1 MRTIPDYSE
10 WETLTLYFYRFL
22 VRNSTNSYL
31 SYYQIHKIYKNYFF
45 TRFTQ
50 FDTRKKIRLLS
61 KKVYTLIFQTRQRII
76 EKKTINVFI
85 YAIRIVYQRVI
96 QRVQI
101 NKSCLLGGMSHSC
114 ADNRNRDIMIACS
127 GSPTMAGSI

>member
-31 SYYQIHKIYKNYFF
+31 SYYQIHNIYINYFF

-50 FDTRKKIRLLS
+50 FEYS
-61 KKVYTLIFQTRQRII
+61 KKDNVVVRKSIHSHFPDQT
-76 EKKTINVFI
+76 KN
-85 YAIRIVYQRVI
+85 
-96 QRVQI
+96 
-101 NKSCLLGGMSHSC
+101 
-114 ADNRNRDIMIACS
+114 NREENN
-127 GSPTMAGSI
+127 

>member
-31 SYYQIHKIYKNYFF
+31 SYYQIYNIYINYFF

-76 EKKTINVFI
+76 EKKTTLI
-85 YAIRIVYQRVI
+85 YLD
-96 QRVQI
+96 
-101 NKSCLLGGMSHSC
+101 SL
-114 ADNRNRDIMIACS
+114 DNSLIDKE
-127 GSPTMAGSI
+127 

>member
-1 MRTIPDYSE
+1 M
-10 WETLTLYFYRFL
+10 
-22 VRNSTNSYL
+22 
-31 SYYQIHKIYKNYFF
+31 YKNYFF

-85 YAIRIVYQRVI
+85 YAI
-96 QRVQI
+96 
-101 NKSCLLGGMSHSC
+101 C
-114 ADNRNRDIMIACS
+114 
-127 GSPTMAGSI
+127 

>member
-50 FDTRKKIRLLS
+50 FVVEKSIHSHFPD
-61 KKVYTLIFQTRQRII
+61 QT
-76 EKKTINVFI
+76 KN
-85 YAIRIVYQRVI
+85 
-96 QRVQI
+96 
-101 NKSCLLGGMSHSC
+101 
-114 ADNRNRDIMIACS
+114 NREENN
-127 GSPTMAGSI
+127 

>member
-76 EKKTINVFI
+76 EKKIINVFI
-85 YAIRIVYQRVI
+85 YAI
-96 QRVQI
+96 
-101 NKSCLLGGMSHSC
+101 C
-114 ADNRNRDIMIACS
+114 
-127 GSPTMAGSI
+127 

>member
-31 SYYQIHKIYKNYFF
+31 SYYQIHKMYKNYFF

-50 FDTRKKIRLLS
+50 FDTRKND
-61 KKVYTLIFQTRQRII
+61 KVVVEKRYTLSFSQTRQRII

-85 YAIRIVYQRVI
+85 YAI
-96 QRVQI
+96 
-101 NKSCLLGGMSHSC
+101 C
-114 ADNRNRDIMIACS
+114 
-127 GSPTMAGSI
+127 

>member
-31 SYYQIHKIYKNYFF
+31 SYYQYQRMLDLYYQIHKIYKNYFF

-85 YAIRIVYQRVI
+85 YAI
-96 QRVQI
+96 
-101 NKSCLLGGMSHSC
+101 C
-114 ADNRNRDIMIACS
+114 
-127 GSPTMAGSI
+127 

>member
-22 VRNSTNSYL
+22 VRNSTN
-31 SYYQIHKIYKNYFF
+31 KMYKNYFF

-85 YAIRIVYQRVI
+85 YAI
-96 QRVQI
+96 
-101 NKSCLLGGMSHSC
+101 C
-114 ADNRNRDIMIACS
+114 
-127 GSPTMAGSI
+127 

>member
-45 TRFTQ
+45 TR
-50 FDTRKKIRLLS
+50 KKIRLLS

-85 YAIRIVYQRVI
+85 YAI
-96 QRVQI
+96 
-101 NKSCLLGGMSHSC
+101 C
-114 ADNRNRDIMIACS
+114 
-127 GSPTMAGSI
+127 

>member
-31 SYYQIHKIYKNYFF
+31 SYYQIYNIYINYFF

-50 FDTRKKIRLLS
+50 KD
-61 KKVYTLIFQTRQRII
+61 KVVVEKSIHSHFPDQT
-76 EKKTINVFI
+76 KN
-85 YAIRIVYQRVI
+85 
-96 QRVQI
+96 
-101 NKSCLLGGMSHSC
+101 
-114 ADNRNRDIMIACS
+114 NREENN
-127 GSPTMAGSI
+127 

>member
-61 KKVYTLIFQTRQRII
+61 KKVYTLIFQYRII
-76 EKKTINVFI
+76 LRLVKIHDQI
-85 YAIRIVYQRVI
+85 GRVLVLPCALCAGHI
-96 QRVQI
+96 I
-101 NKSCLLGGMSHSC
+101 IFEYIHTLSAEHSVVV
-114 ADNRNRDIMIACS
+114 
-127 GSPTMAGSI
+127 

>member
-22 VRNSTNSYL
+22 VRNSTNSIL
-31 SYYQIHKIYKNYFF
+31 SYYQIYKYIYKLLFYS
-45 TRFTQ
+45 FTQ

-85 YAIRIVYQRVI
+85 YAI
-96 QRVQI
+96 
-101 NKSCLLGGMSHSC
+101 C
-114 ADNRNRDIMIACS
+114 
-127 GSPTMAGSI
+127 